1 MTIDCISKIASGVTS
16 QGLTRKFGL
25 EKTAGEAGSFS
36 PEPGESGTL
45 SHAAKACLKPETAG
59 RHAVALRQT
68 ARLRHLFHSPLVD
81 VRRKSYLPYQDI
93 PRTETPRTNPI
104 TKKILGET
112 KVTPARMEQVSYLK
126 ALEMM
131 ENGEPVH
138 FLACAEWVRE
148 SYIPWPNEGWH
159 TVRNLSQFGEMMEMV
174 NQFVCPSAVA
184 NPPAREGKAI
194 LAHWQAQS
202 RSAREGQ
209 RIQQPLEKVKGKL
222 KPISFEAA
230 AKRLE
235 EEKPVY
241 FQPMIQDELQ
251 EGGTFHRGSARKEGA
266 GEAGDAGIAL
276 APSKVRNYRE
286 LKDYYQ
292 IEESRIQRLY

>member
-1 MTIDCISKIASGVTS
+1 MTIDFISKIASGITS
-16 QGLTRKFGL
+16 PGLTRKFAP
-25 EKTAGEAGSFS
+25 EQTAGETGAFNS
-36 PEPGESGTL
+36 EPAESGTL
-45 SHAAKACLKPETAG
+45 SPAAKACLKPESAG
-59 RHAVALRQT
+59 RRTVALRQT

-104 TKKILGET
+104 AKKILGKT

-131 ENGEPVH
+131 EKGEPVH
-138 FLACAEWVRE
+138 FRACAEWVRE
-148 SYIPWPNEGWH
+148 SYIPWPNEGWR
-159 TVRNLSQFGEMMEMV
+159 TVRNLSQFGEMMDMV
-174 NQFVCPSAVA
+174 NQLVLPSAVID
-184 NPPAREGKAI
+184 PPAREGKAI
-194 LAHWQAQS
+194 LDFWQAQS

-222 KPISFEAA
+222 KPIGFEAA
-230 AKRLE
+230 GKRLE

-241 FQPMIQDELQ
+241 FQSMIQDELQ
-251 EGGTFHRGSARKEGA
+251 EGGTFHRGSARKEGS
-266 GEAGDAGIAL
+266 GGSGDAGIAL
-276 APSKVRNYRE
+276 APSKIRNYRE
-286 LKDYYQ
+286 LKDYYR